1 MSSRAVPAWI
11 RVGVGALVLTT
22 MLAGCAAPDRTGRR
36 IVPPANLAS
45 EAAAASIST
54 AAGTEIS
61 TRATTPI
68 STATSSANVDMRAA
82 APTSGTTVRAN
93 ESAPAPTS
101 TPVPVPTPV
110 GGDYVRRPAANA
122 ASAGFAPPPFKA
134 TWSAPNAPG
143 ITRIVSEKFGLD
155 HYVDVLG
162 IVNNEMEAPDHDG
175 SYAVGWYSPF
185 AMPGEPGN
193 AIFSAH
199 ETWNHYQGPFYWMYT
214 AEIGDR
220 LSLDMA
226 NGQRYTYEV
235 ISMARYTVDTIPM
248 GEILYP
254 ASRPQSEEWITLI
267 TCGGSIVYGGNGYG
281 DYNDRDIVV
290 MRRIS

>member
-1 MSSRAVPAWI
+1 MATAE
-11 RVGVGALVLTT
+11 T
-22 MLAGCAAPDRTGRR
+22 TGR
-36 IVPPANLAS
+36 
-45 EAAAASIST
+45 ST
-54 AAGTEIS
+54 PNS
-61 TRATTPI
+61 TPT
-68 STATSSANVDMRAA
+68 STATSTANADVRASA
-82 APTSGTTVRAN
+82 APSGTTVRATDFT
-93 ESAPAPTS
+93 PAPS
-101 TPVPVPTPV
+101 ATPVAVPTPV
-110 GGDYVRRPAANA
+110 GIQGVRRPAANA

-134 TWSAPNAPG
+134 TASAPNVTG
-143 ITRIVSEKFGLD
+143 ITRIVSTKFGLD

-185 AMPGEPGN
+185 SRPGQPGN

-214 AEIGDR
+214 AAIGDR

-226 NGQRYTYEV
+226 NGQRYTYQV

-248 GEILYP
+248 AEILYP
-254 ASRPQSEEWITLI
+254 SNRPQSEEWITLI
-267 TCGGSIVYGGNGYG
+267 TCGGSIVYGSNGYG

-290 MRRIS
+290 MKRVS